1 MNTPDFK
8 YEIRSSLPPN
18 PEAPDT
24 LGAKFL
30 NTLDALSRIA
40 PKTFIDW
47 QVIDFRAPPP
57 IPLALVRPRIA
68 EIIETGVHRTDDESP
83 PEPIFGYTAGAVTN
97 STSESRDLTLMISG
111 GGKVIGGYT
120 WLQTGEWKVS
130 PDPLIVTYSIFKA
143 AILTINA
150 IWPPSWACAY
160 AYSKNYDTTLKT
172 AEGSYFPYSI
182 FNIPW
187 IGYLSRQLATRLLLP
202 PTEIITER
210 TPDGGLLMIATEE
223 RLDPTNPEHLRRAR
237 IIAQTMIARTS
248 KQPKSPQR

>member
-1 MNTPDFK
+1 MSANNFN

-18 PEAPDT
+18 PENPDA

-30 NTLDALSRIA
+30 NTLDALSRA
-40 PKTFIDW
+40 DPTTFVDW

-57 IPLALVRPRIA
+57 LPLELVRPRIA

-83 PEPIFGYTAGAVTN
+83 PEPLFGYGAGAVTN
-97 STSESRDLTLMISG
+97 STSEARDFTLMISG

-120 WLQTGEWKVS
+120 WLQTGEWNVS
-130 PDPLIVTYSIFKA
+130 PDPSIVTYSIFKA
-143 AILTINA
+143 AMLTINA

-160 AYSKNYDTTLKT
+160 AYSKNYNTTLKT
-172 AEGSYFPYSI
+172 AEGSYFPYSV

-187 IGYLSRQLATRLLLP
+187 IGYLSRQLTTRFVLP
-202 PTEIITER
+202 PPEIVTER
-210 TPDGGLLMIATEE
+210 TPDGGLLMIATED
-223 RLDPTNPEHLRRAR
+223 RLDPSNLEHLRRAR

-248 KQPKSPQR
+248 S